1 MRKLLCVA
9 ALLGGSLLPLVS
21 TAVGA
26 PPVVV
31 TRPTVVVTGPHHRYY
46 HNGRYYNHRYSH
58 RGHWYYR

>member
-9 ALLGGSLLPLVS
+9 ALLGGSLLPLAP

-26 PPVVV
+26 PVVV
-31 TRPTVVVTGPHHRYY
+31 PRPTGVVVTGPHHRYY
-46 HNGRYYNHRYSH
+46 HNGRYYNHRYYH

>member
-9 ALLGGSLLPLVS
+9 ALFGGSLLPLAP

-26 PPVVV
+26 PVVV

-46 HNGRYYNHRYSH
+46 HNGRYYNHRYYH